1 MGTINERIRILRKS
15 EKLNQDG
22 KMTAE
27 KFAQRLGIGR
37 SAISLIETGVNNVS
51 PQLFNSIC
59 REFNVNPE
67 WLRSGTG
74 PMFKEPSEN
83 ERITEFINRILTD
96 EPDGVKVR
104 FISAVSKFTDRDWET
119 VLKVA
124 RELLDE
130 QTEEEKRR
138 QQLHEELDRQLD
150 LELNPAEESSASSPG
165 SSAENE

>member
-1 MGTINERIRILRKS
+1 MESINERIRMVRTS
-15 EKLNQDG
+15 ERLNKEY
-22 KMTAE
+22 KMTLE
-27 KFAQRLGIGR
+27 RFGQRVGIGK
-37 SAISLIETGVNNVS
+37 AALSLVENGINNVS
-51 PQLFNSIC
+51 EQLCNSIC
-59 REFNVNPE
+59 REFDVNPA

-138 QQLHEELDRQLD
+138 QQLHDELDRQLD
-150 LELNPAEESSASSPG
+150 LELNPAEESSSSSPG

>member
-1 MGTINERIRILRKS
+1 MDRINERVRMVRTS
-15 EKLNQDG
+15 ERLNQDE
-22 KMTAE
+22 KMTME
-27 KFAQRLGIGR
+27 KFGQRLGVTR
-37 SAISLIETGVNNVS
+37 MAISNIESGGRNVTE
-51 PQLFNSIC
+51 QMQMAIC

>member
-1 MGTINERIRILRKS
+1 MNTIHDRIRMIRTS
-15 EKLNQDG
+15 ERLNTEG
-22 KMTAE
+22 KMTME
-27 KFAQRLGIGR
+27 KFGQRLGVQKSSISDIESGR
-37 SAISLIETGVNNVS
+37 RHPTEAMQIA
-51 PQLFNSIC
+51 IC

-74 PMFKEPSEN
+74 PMFKKPSEN